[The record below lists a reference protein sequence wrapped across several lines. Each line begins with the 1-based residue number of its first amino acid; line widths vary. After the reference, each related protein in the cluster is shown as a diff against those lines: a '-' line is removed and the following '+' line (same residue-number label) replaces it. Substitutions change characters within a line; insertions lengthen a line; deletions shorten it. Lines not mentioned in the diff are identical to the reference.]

1 MSDLH
6 SRAAAVGMTTGA
18 VLLLALPV
26 VASGQVPVVDQVVGG
41 VNQAAQGVI
50 QAAPAPPAPPAPPVK
65 LPAPAPAPRPAPAPA
80 PAASAPAPA
89 APAPS
94 ASAPASAP
102 TPSATGSQA
111 SGRTSG
117 SGGSRGGTTARA
129 SGKKAHR
136 GSHVHALA
144 ASDKKASASQDS
156 GTNPTDTQIADDPT
170 SIPPDASP
178 ATLPFTGLQLA
189 LMGMLG
195 MAAIAG
201 GAALRRGV
209 RARRA

>member
-1 MSDLH
+1 MSDLY

-18 VLLLALPV
+18 VLLIALPV

-50 QAAPAPPAPPAPPVK
+50 QAAPSPPAPPVK
-65 LPAPAPAPRPAPAPA
+65 LPAPAPAPRPA

-102 TPSATGSQA
+102 APSATGSQA

-117 SGGSRGGTTARA
+117 SGGSRGGSTARA
-129 SGKKAHR
+129 SGKKAHP

-156 GTNPTDTQIADDPT
+156 GTSPTDTQIADDPT

-178 ATLPFTGLQLA
+178 AKLPFTGLQLA

-195 MAAIAG
+195 MAAIAA

-209 RARRA
+209 RTRRA